1 MKTRRKSKRGSKSAD
16 QIASLLQQLD
26 QIKADFRR
34 SSSAAKMRLIRKLA
48 RVDILEADMLVH
60 YHDILCFMVAYPD
73 KREIYKTAEAQ
84 LHRFAE
90 RVAKYRELG
99 GDPRA
104 RKLINSGLINTDV
117 EFAFGYDVTSML
129 HKWHP
134 RNIDIDW
141 DDLSEDES
149 GMIDDLLPLLVS
161 WQENDTLDNDQY
173 LTTGDWLKFAR
184 GKKTPSDLGTLLR
197 LFSRSG
203 MSIEVQRYLYEK
215 LDLSTTW
222 QLKNTTASR
231 TMARVPRKRVFYQR
245 GKRRGR
251 SKDLRR
257 ELRKKATPLR
267 RLSIGEGRKYV
278 RIVNE
283 ELAVRY
289 RELFPVTFANPAE
302 VYVAEPGRGV
312 QIFIFGS
319 VPSVR
324 LPLESNF
331 GAMLTRNG
339 MLIGYGVGA
348 TLFDRVE
355 IAINVFPAFRSG
367 ESPFVIEQFFR
378 IFYHHFGSRILLVR
392 SRQMGDGDDEPL
404 KSGAFW
410 FYYKLGFRAINDHV
424 RKLANQ
430 EYQVIKSRP
439 GYRSPLK
446 MLRRLSKSDVFMHAD
461 AKKMDDYTELSLS
474 NLGKHVTKYF
484 AERFDGDRTTGTRHA
499 VTQIARVLG
508 VGSMR
513 NWTADEKQAF
523 ARLAPLVACI
533 PDLARWPRKDKQLL
547 GRLMRAKGSQQERK
561 FVLLSNRHQRFRSA
575 LERLAE
581 IDLAESDD

>member
-1 MKTRRKSKRGSKSAD
+1 
-16 QIASLLQQLD
+16 
-26 QIKADFRR
+26 
-34 SSSAAKMRLIRKLA
+34 MRLIRKLA
-48 RVDILEADMLVH
+48 GVDILDPDMLIH
-60 YHDILCFMVAYPD
+60 YHDVLCFLIAYPD
-73 KREIYKTAEAQ
+73 SRDTYTAAEVE
-84 LHRFAE
+84 LNRFAE
-90 RVAKYRELG
+90 RVVKYRDAG
-99 GDPRA
+99 RDPMA
-104 RKLINSGLINTDV
+104 RKLINSGLIDTDI
-117 EFAFGYDVTSML
+117 EFAFGYDVSHLL

-134 RNIDIDW
+134 RDIDIDW
-141 DDLSEDES
+141 NGLSEEES
-149 GMIDDLLPLLVS
+149 EMIDELLPLLVS

-173 LTTGDWLKFAR
+173 LTTSDWLKLAR
-184 GKKTPSDLGTLLR
+184 GKKTPSNLGTLLR
-197 LFSRSG
+197 LFSQSSL
-203 MSIEVQRYLYEK
+203 SIEVQRYFYEK
-215 LDLSTTW
+215 LDLSMTW

-231 TMARVPRKRVFYQR
+231 TLARVPCKRVFYQK
-245 GKRRGR
+245 GERRGR

-267 RLSIGEGRKYV
+267 HLSVREGRKYV

-319 VPSVR
+319 YPAIR

-331 GAMLTRNG
+331 GAMLVRNG
-339 MLIGYGVGA
+339 MPIGYGVGA

-378 IFYHHFGSRILLVR
+378 IFYHHFGSRVLLVR

-410 FYYKLGFRAINDHV
+410 FYYKLGYRAVSDHV
-424 RKLANQ
+424 RNLADQ
-430 EYQVIKSRP
+430 EYQVIKAKS

-446 MLRRLSKSDVFMHAD
+446 MLRRLSKSDVFLHAD
-461 AKKMDDYTELSLS
+461 VNKMDSYQELSLA
-474 NLGKHVTKYF
+474 NLGKVVTRYF
-484 AERFDGDRTTGTRHA
+484 AENFDGDRVVGTRHA
-499 VTQIARVLG
+499 VTHVARVLDI
-508 VGSMR
+508 GSMR

-533 PDLARWPRKDKQLL
+533 PGLAKWSSKDKRVLAQL
-547 GRLMRAKGSQQERK
+547 MKAKGSQQERR
-561 FVLLSNRHQRFRSA
+561 FVILSNRHSRFREAIES
-575 LERLAE
+575 LAE
-581 IDLAESDD
+581 IDLPENDEQ